1 MDNHGINTT
10 ISDPQKVVRPS
21 KRCGEYR
28 RFCRG
33 RYTNHL
39 VAGQCIRDIVIQSP
53 GPGKTMSSGFGRF
66 RQSVLS
72 VLLVED
78 DHNCEQ
84 PGILFLK
91 KNSKGACFEFADYQ
105 TVGMLLWNILQNM
118 HYFRDESV
126 IAPNI
131 YDMRHFLSS
140 HNSCG
145 KPGFV
150 SFGKSPS
157 GNESQGKPS

>member
-1 MDNHGINTT
+1 MENHGINTT

-84 PGILFLK
+84 RGILFVK
-91 KNSKGACFEFADYQ
+91 KNQK
-105 TVGMLLWNILQNM
+105 
-118 HYFRDESV
+118 
-126 IAPNI
+126 
-131 YDMRHFLSS
+131 
-140 HNSCG
+140 
-145 KPGFV
+145 
-150 SFGKSPS
+150 
-157 GNESQGKPS
+157 